1 MWVSVCMFHLAL
13 WEVCV
18 SNTNAVFA
26 TESVCVLWYRT
37 VILICGWRC
46 AFSHGCS
53 LDVGATLVCVNRS
66 IYHTGDYARHVCAQW
81 CSMSALVCGFQCCV
95 YLVTVSHNFQCV
107 SQAESRSWFKEK
119 FLNLFNKRIKYKYV
133 KSTIYVVAYLLTWKK
148 RHKHLELTGL
158 AVGALI
164 RQSPQVFQAG
174 LRNTDFLRYY
184 NSLTCY
190 PFTWSVHLCPIITDC
205 SKGSVTA
212 AYESSQACFSTLSVE

>member
-37 VILICGWRC
+37 VISICGWRC

-148 RHKHLELTGL
+148 R
-158 AVGALI
+158 
-164 RQSPQVFQAG
+164 QASWIDWIG
-174 LRNTDFLRYY
+174 GGCTD
-184 NSLTCY
+184 
-190 PFTWSVHLCPIITDC
+190 
-205 SKGSVTA
+205 KAVTA
-212 AYESSQACFSTLSVE
+212 GISSWPKKHWFFEIY